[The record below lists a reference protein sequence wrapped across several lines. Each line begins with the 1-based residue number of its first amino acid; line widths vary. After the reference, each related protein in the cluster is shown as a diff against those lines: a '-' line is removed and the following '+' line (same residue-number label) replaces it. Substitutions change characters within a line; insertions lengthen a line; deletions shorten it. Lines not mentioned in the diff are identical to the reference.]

1 MEERAVIRRVLE
13 GDDQAFAQLVTAY
26 EKQVFNLCLRMC
38 GNREEAKDLAQEAF
52 LKAWRGLRFYQ
63 FEAAFSAWLYR
74 LTSNVCIDY
83 LRREKRRPTVSLT
96 LEDDNQETPEME
108 IADSAPLPE
117 EQVLHR
123 EREEL
128 VAWAMNQLD
137 EEFRQVLTLRVI
149 ENLSYEEIGQI
160 MELKEGT
167 VKSRL
172 ARARLK
178 LKKILWES
186 GNNLEVLSSDS
197 VERGREHDV

>member
-1 MEERAVIRRVLE
+1 MDERTVIRRVLE
-13 GDDQAFAQLVTAY
+13 GDDQAFQQLVMAY

-38 GNREEAKDLAQEAF
+38 GNREDAKDLAQEAF
-52 LKAWRGLRFYQ
+52 IKAWRGLRFYQ
-63 FEAAFSAWLYR
+63 FEAAFSTWLYR

-96 LEDDNQETPEME
+96 PEDENQEHPEAG
-108 IADSAPLPE
+108 IADPAPLPE

-149 ENLSYEEIGQI
+149 ENLTYEEIGQI

-178 LKKILWES
+178 LKKILRES

-197 VERGREHDV
+197 VERGERT

>member
-1 MEERAVIRRVLE
+1 MDERAVIRRVLE

-63 FEAAFSAWLYR
+63 FEAAFSTWLYR

>member
-63 FEAAFSAWLYR
+63 FEAAFSTWLYR

>member
-1 MEERAVIRRVLE
+1 MDERTVIRRVLE
-13 GDDQAFAQLVTAY
+13 GDDQAFQQLVMAY

-38 GNREEAKDLAQEAF
+38 GNREDAKDLAQEAF
-52 LKAWRGLRFYQ
+52 IKAWRGLRFYQ
-63 FEAAFSAWLYR
+63 FEAAFSTWLYR

-96 LEDDNQETPEME
+96 PEDENQEHPEAE
-108 IADSAPLPE
+108 IADPAPLPE

-149 ENLSYEEIGQI
+149 ENLTYEEIGQI

-178 LKKILWES
+178 LKKILRES

-197 VERGREHDV
+197 VERGERT